1 MANYLDL
8 SNKSSEQGQG
18 RLPKLRG
25 NIKNVSAITAAT
37 TLYDYNSGA
46 TYTIAQGSA
55 FTITLP
61 LATVKAGIEFTFVL
75 IASAANI
82 VKINGGASNAVLG
95 ASMDMT
101 TGVNAINNNQVHFA
115 ASGVVGSRIHLVSD
129 GTRYLC
135 TAIDMGTD
143 KIVGANS

>member
-8 SNKSSEQGQG
+8 SKKSSEAGQG

-25 NIKNVSAITAAT
+25 NLKNVSAITAAT
-37 TLYDYNSGA
+37 TLYDYNSGNV
-46 TYTIAQGSA
+46 YTIAQGTA

-61 LATVKAGIEFTFVL
+61 LATVAAGIEFTFQL

-82 VKINGGASNAVLG
+82 VKIDGGASNAILG

-101 TGVNAINNNQVHFA
+101 TGVNAIDNNQVHFA

>member
-8 SNKSSEQGQG
+8 SSKSSEQGKG
-18 RLPKLRG
+18 RLPKFRG
-25 NIKNVSAITAAT
+25 NLKNVSAITAAT
-37 TLYDYNSGA
+37 TLYDYNSGNV
-46 TYTIAQGSA
+46 YTIAQGSA

-61 LATVKAGIEFTFVL
+61 LATVAAGIEFTFVL
-75 IASAANI
+75 QASAANI
-82 VKINGGASNAVLG
+82 VKIDGGASNAVLG
-95 ASMDMT
+95 ASMDMS
-101 TGVNAINNNQVHFA
+101 TGVNAIDNNQVHFA